1 MRLDS
6 NEKRQNT
13 EPNEEKFSYKNDLII
28 ALIVICGLFGG
39 LLTVILWANKAIL
52 GSIWG

>member
-1 MRLDS
+1 MKHLDS
-6 NEKRQNT
+6 NEKRQSDQ
-13 EPNEEKFSYKNDLII
+13 EEKFSYKNDLII

-52 GSIWG
+52 GSVWG

>member
-1 MRLDS
+1 MKHLDS
-6 NEKRQNT
+6 NEKRPDQD
-13 EPNEEKFSYKNDLII
+13 EKFSYKNDLII

-52 GSIWG
+52 GSVWG